1 MQKQQSS
8 DCVVDDHCNRRQYV
22 MLGQAQLE
30 LRDVTQFTKKATFD
44 LNFVEKIKVSM
55 R

>member
-1 MQKQQSS
+1 
-8 DCVVDDHCNRRQYV
+8 

-30 LRDVTQFTKKATFD
+30 LRDVTKFTKKATFD

-55 R
+55 RCEREKFARFLPKIGLDYFFS